1 MKAGKIGW
9 MLLLVAGIVLAGCGN
24 SKNKKNED
32 NMVGND
38 KDEYGCIASA
48 GYIWSEVQKDCI
60 RLWEK
65 GVRMESV
72 ANKENTAY
80 IVFAPD
86 SLQVELF
93 FSGDQPNEILDRPW
107 QSCSCLG
114 GWHYNTS
121 IYENNWY
128 KSASD
133 VVKLLVDIVSKNGN
147 MLLSVP
153 LRADGTFDEKE
164 EKILNEFGEWMNV
177 NKEAIYDTR
186 PWEIFGEGP
195 IAESDIKINA
205 QGFNEGAYSKATAQE
220 IRFTQTKK
228 DLYATV
234 LAWPEN
240 GNVIIKSLAADSK
253 LFPQKIRKV
262 ELLGYGAVGFNRTAE
277 GLSITLPSKQLNKI
291 APVFKIKK

>member
-93 FSGDQPNEILDRPW
+93 FSGDQPNEILDRRSLP
-107 QSCSCLG
+107 G
-114 GWHYNTS
+114 GDYAWNVEDDDTK
-121 IYENNWY
+121 N
-128 KSASD
+128 
-133 VVKLLVDIVSKNGN
+133 VRLVDGLWTISQRGDLIYTQK
-147 MLLSVP
+147 
-153 LRADGTFDEKE
+153 AE
-164 EKILNEFGEWMNV
+164 
-177 NKEAIYDTR
+177 NK
-186 PWEIFGEGP
+186 
-195 IAESDIKINA
+195 
-205 QGFNEGAYSKATAQE
+205 
-220 IRFTQTKK
+220 
-228 DLYATV
+228 
-234 LAWPEN
+234 
-240 GNVIIKSLAADSK
+240 
-253 LFPQKIRKV
+253 
-262 ELLGYGAVGFNRTAE
+262 
-277 GLSITLPSKQLNKI
+277 
-291 APVFKIKK
+291 